1 MIRRLITGILTVGLL
16 LIATPAFAEPPVTET
31 TTEHNATDTFIDVV
45 PTCQEGGPAYEI
57 TLRYNE
63 VDHSTVFA
71 DGREHDT
78 FTQTG
83 TFVAT
88 PVDDPTLPTYT
99 GKFTI
104 WGGFNAN
111 GEVVNGTFTF
121 NLHGTGSDGSTISV
135 HETDHF
141 NTTPTGAEFAF
152 THCHD

>member
-1 MIRRLITGILTVGLL
+1 MFRRLFTGVLTAGLL
-16 LIATPAFAEPPVTET
+16 LIATPAFAQPPTTET
-31 TTEHNATDTFIDVV
+31 TTEHNATETFIDVV
-45 PTCQEGGPAYEI
+45 PTCEGGGPAYEI
-57 TLRYNE
+57 TLTYNE
-63 VDHSTVFA
+63 VEHVTVFP

-83 TFVAT
+83 TFVAV

-111 GEVVNGTFTF
+111 GKVVNGTFTF
-121 NLHGTGSDGSTISV
+121 TVHGTGSDGSTINV

-141 NTTPTGAEFAF
+141 NTTPTGAEFFF